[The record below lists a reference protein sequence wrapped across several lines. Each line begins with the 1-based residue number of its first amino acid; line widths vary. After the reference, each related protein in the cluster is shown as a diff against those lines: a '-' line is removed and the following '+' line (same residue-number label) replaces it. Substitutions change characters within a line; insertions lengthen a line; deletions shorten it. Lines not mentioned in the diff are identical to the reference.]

1 VMPPLPNLSRL
12 LIVVT
17 LLAVAGASAPA
28 AAKNQSATGNSSEN
42 AANAASSSSEPP
54 GQAKKD
60 TPPPGQAKKDSL
72 PATDVDA
79 AIALPQVSSNS
90 ALSLADLRAA
100 VARLSK
106 GRLLDV
112 EMVRIGERWAY
123 DVTVLEAGNLTRH
136 VLVDAQTG
144 RAVER

>member
-1 VMPPLPNLSRL
+1 MPRK
-12 LIVVT
+12 
-17 LLAVAGASAPA
+17 ASPQAR
-28 AAKNQSATGNSSEN
+28 QRRTRH
-42 AANAASSSSEPP
+42 PP

-60 TPPPGQAKKDSL
+60 RL
-72 PATDVDA
+72 PDTDVDA
-79 AIALPQVSSNS
+79 AIVLPQVSSNA
-90 ALSLADLRAA
+90 ALSLAELRVA

-112 EMVRIGERWAY
+112 EMVRIGKKWAY
-123 DVTVLEAGNLTRH
+123 DVTVLEAGNVTRH

>member
-1 VMPPLPNLSRL
+1 MPPLLNLSRL
-12 LIVVT
+12 LLVVT
-17 LLAVAGASAPA
+17 LLAVAGAPAPA
-28 AAKNQSATGNSSEN
+28 AAKDQSATGNSSGK
-42 AANAASSSSEPP
+42 AANPPASSNIEPP

-60 TPPPGQAKKDSL
+60 TPPPGQARKDSL

-112 EMVRIGERWAY
+112 EMVRIGKRWAY
-123 DVTVLEAGNLTRH
+123 DVTVLEAGNVTRH

>member
-1 VMPPLPNLSRL
+1 MPPIRKLTCL
-12 LIVVT
+12 T
-17 LLAVAGASAPA
+17 LVMALVAAVGTATPA
-28 AAKNQSATGNSSEN
+28 AAKNPAAASNSSGNSGNSGN
-42 AANAASSSSEPP
+42 AEKSQPP

-60 TPPPGQAKKDSL
+60 TPPPGQAKKDRL
-72 PATDVDA
+72 PDTDVDA
-79 AIALPQVSSNS
+79 AIVLPQVSSNA
-90 ALSLADLRAA
+90 ALSLAELRVA

-112 EMVRIGERWAY
+112 EMVRIGKKWAY
-123 DVTVLEAGNLTRH
+123 DVTVLEAGNVTRH

>member
-1 VMPPLPNLSRL
+1 MPPLLNLSRL
-12 LIVVT
+12 LLVVT
-17 LLAVAGASAPA
+17 LLAVAGAPAPA
-28 AAKNQSATGNSSEN
+28 AAKDQSATGNSSGN
-42 AANAASSSSEPP
+42 AANPPASSNSEPP

-60 TPPPGQAKKDSL
+60 TPPPGQARKDSL

-112 EMVRIGERWAY
+112 EMVRIGKKWAY
-123 DVTVLEAGNLTRH
+123 DVTVLEAGNVTRH

>member
-1 VMPPLPNLSRL
+1 MPPIRKLTCLTL
-12 LIVVT
+12 VMA
-17 LLAVAGASAPA
+17 LLAAVGTATPA
-28 AAKNQSATGNSSEN
+28 AARNPAAASNSSGNSGNSGN
-42 AANAASSSSEPP
+42 AEKSQPP

-60 TPPPGQAKKDSL
+60 TPPPGQARKDRL
-72 PATDVDA
+72 PDTDVDA
-79 AIALPQVSSNS
+79 AIVLPQVSSNA
-90 ALSLADLRAA
+90 ALSLAELRVA

-112 EMVRIGERWAY
+112 EMVRIGKKWAY
-123 DVTVLEAGNLTRH
+123 DVTVLEAGNVTRH